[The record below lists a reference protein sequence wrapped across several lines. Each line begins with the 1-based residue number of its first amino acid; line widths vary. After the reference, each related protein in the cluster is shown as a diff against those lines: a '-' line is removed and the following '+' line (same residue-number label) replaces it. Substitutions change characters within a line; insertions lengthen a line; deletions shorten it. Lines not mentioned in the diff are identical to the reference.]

1 MNQPPSKTPAKT
13 SFMPALAGC
22 AATPS
27 AMAAPPPDFESKLCP
42 PTALAT
48 RLRQLPRPLV
58 MTNGV
63 FDLLHR
69 GHVTGLA
76 QARALGASLLVAVND
91 DASVRRLRKGPGR
104 PFNCCE
110 DRMALLAALAS
121 TDLVTCFDG
130 DDALAI
136 VEAVQPD
143 IYVKGGDYD
152 VAATREGRAV
162 IARGGRAATLAF
174 VHYTSTSLLAAK
186 IRRRN

>member
-1 MNQPPSKTPAKT
+1 MSQ
-13 SFMPALAGC
+13 L
-22 AATPS
+22 
-27 AMAAPPPDFESKLCP
+27 PPPDFEYKLCAP
-42 PTALAT
+42 AVLPARA
-48 RLRQLPRPLV
+48 RLLPRPLV

-91 DASVRRLRKGPGR
+91 DASVRRLRKGSGR
-104 PFNCCE
+104 PFNHCE

-121 TDLVTCFDG
+121 TDLITCFDG

-136 VEAVQPD
+136 VEVVRPD
-143 IYVKGGDYD
+143 LYVKGGDYD

-162 IARGGRAATLAF
+162 IAQGGRAAALAF
-174 VHYTSTSLLAAK
+174 VHYTSTSLLAAT
-186 IRRRN
+186 IRRCSD

>member
-1 MNQPPSKTPAKT
+1 MSGAPGFTPA
-13 SFMPALAGC
+13 
-22 AATPS
+22 
-27 AMAAPPPDFESKLCP
+27 FESKLCP
-42 PTALAT
+42 PSQLDA
-48 RLRQLPRPLV
+48 RMPQLPRPLV
-58 MTNGV
+58 LTNGV

-91 DASVRRLRKGPGR
+91 DASVRRLAKGRGR
-104 PFNCCE
+104 PFNRCE

-121 TDLVTCFDG
+121 TDLVTCFEG

-136 VEAVQPD
+136 VEAVRPD

-162 IARGGRAATLAF
+162 MASGGRTAALPF
-174 VHYTSTSLLAAK
+174 VHYTSTSLLAAQ
-186 IRRRN
+186 IRRRRR